1 MNSENRTNWP
11 TSGEHQ
17 DVLSDKSVL
26 VNDDIRT
33 FLNYDRKFIV
43 VASKGMGK
51 TLLLRYKRKLLELGN
66 KQGQTIVPSD
76 KQLDY
81 VALPPNLSQDFIK
94 VFEDYRFWED

>member
-33 FLNYDRKFIV
+33 FL
-43 VASKGMGK
+43 
-51 TLLLRYKRKLLELGN
+51 
-66 KQGQTIVPSD
+66 
-76 KQLDY
+76 
-81 VALPPNLSQDFIK
+81 
-94 VFEDYRFWED
+94 